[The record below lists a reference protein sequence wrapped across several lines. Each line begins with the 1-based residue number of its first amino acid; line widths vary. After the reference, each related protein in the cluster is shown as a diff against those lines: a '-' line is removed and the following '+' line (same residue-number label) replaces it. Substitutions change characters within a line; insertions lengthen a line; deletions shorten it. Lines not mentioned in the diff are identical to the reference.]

1 MKKIATR
8 WLAIAS
14 ALCLCAC
21 AGGVKEEASL
31 KTVEAA
37 RGPAAPVQRNITN
50 FDDAL
55 FCMDQLLIDNGV
67 HDVVVLTEDLT
78 DNTKKVSVGARD
90 MLISAVSDM
99 TRRSRAIRLI
109 AFGSDVKNL
118 QDWLKNSGN
127 NQNVYN
133 FQPAYNIRGSLS
145 QLDENVIQQDKGW
158 QLSGALQGGI
168 KNTATTAILGLDL
181 SVISTKTMELLPGV
195 NSRNSVM
202 LVRTSSGTGQGDKGG
217 FGFNATIGKIPLGFS
232 YSFNVAASDGMG
244 GAARNLIELATIEL
258 FGKLLK
264 IPYWQCLGIDTK
276 HPLIQREVEDWYQ
289 NLLAEGKLVPYMQN
303 QLRIMGRYNGPIN
316 GQINREMSDAIR
328 DVAESNG
335 MPDKRTI
342 DLEVFSYVLNL
353 RNKNLKPVKA
363 GVAHLTEPELQA
375 RYAVKSAK
383 TPAPADA
390 KPATG
395 GAPARPAAAGTGS
408 ASAPAAVT
416 SAAAAPRNDTLA
428 KADTRPAAPAPG
440 GTPSGTRGVA
450 DSGDGPYQPIA
461 VAIKGAESPLRPG
474 DPLQLNVQT
483 DRDAYVYC
491 YLSGA
496 GGRTTMRIF
505 PNPQSSD
512 AMVRANQSVAVP
524 GEASIKV
531 GNGPET
537 VACFASDNDP
547 ILTAGREA
555 LGRGFEVEPTA
566 LSTIRGAIGGSAQ
579 KMFGEHLVSLRKR
592 AQ

>member
-1 MKKIATR
+1 MKRNRLR
-8 WLAIAS
+8 WIVVAS

-21 AGGVKEEASL
+21 AEQVKNEASL

-37 RGPAAPVQRNITN
+37 KGPQAPVQRNITN

-145 QLDENVIQQDKGW
+145 QLDENVVQQDKGF
-158 QLSGALQGGI
+158 QMSGVLQGGI
-168 KNTATTAILGLDL
+168 KSTATTAILGLDL

-195 NSRNSVM
+195 ASRNSVM

-217 FGFNATIGKIPLGFS
+217 LGFNASIGKIAFGFS
-232 YSFNVAASDGMG
+232 YSFNVAQSDGLG
-244 GAARNLIELATIEL
+244 GAARNLIELATVEL
-258 FGKLLK
+258 FGKLLR
-264 IPYWQCLGIDTK
+264 IPYWQCLGIDTN

-328 DVAESNG
+328 DVAEANG
-335 MPDKRTI
+335 MTDKRTI
-342 DLEVFSYVLNL
+342 DLAVFSYVLNL
-353 RNKNLKPVKA
+353 RNKNVKPVKA

-383 TPAPADA
+383 TPTLAPADA
-390 KPATG
+390 KPGAGTPPARGATG
-395 GAPARPAAAGTGS
+395 GAPGAAAG
-408 ASAPAAVT
+408 
-416 SAAAAPRNDTLA
+416 AAPRNDTLA
-428 KADTRPAAPAPG
+428 KAGPGAAAPG

-450 DSGDGPYQPIA
+450 DSGDGPYQPIV

-512 AMVRANQSVAVP
+512 AMVRANQSVPVP
-524 GEASIKV
+524 GEAAIKV

-547 ILTAGREA
+547 LLTAGREA
-555 LGRGFEVEPTA
+555 LGRGFEVEPTG

-579 KMFGEHLVSLRKR
+579 KSFGEQMVSIRKR

>member
-1 MKKIATR
+1 MKIRTWIA
-8 WLAIAS
+8 LAAS
-14 ALCLCAC
+14 LLLVAC
-21 AGGVKEEASL
+21 GGGVKEEAAQ
-31 KTVEAA
+31 KTYEAA

-145 QLDENVIQQDKGW
+145 QLDENVVQNDKGW
-158 QLSGALQGGI
+158 QLQGIVQGGI
-168 KNTATTAILGLDL
+168 KNQANTAILGLDL
-181 SVISTKTMELLPGV
+181 AVISTKTMELLPGV

-202 LVRTSSGTGQGDKGG
+202 LVRTSSGTGQGDKAG
-217 FGFNATIGKIPLGFS
+217 FGFNATIGKIPLGFT
-232 YSFNVAASDGMG
+232 YNFNVATSDGLG
-244 GAARNLIELATIEL
+244 GAARNLIELATVEL
-258 FGKLLK
+258 FGKLLR
-264 IPYWQCLGIDTK
+264 IPYWQCLGIDAN
-276 HPLIQREVEDWYQ
+276 HPLVQREVEDWYQ

-328 DVAESNG
+328 DVAEANG
-335 MPDKRTI
+335 MPEKRTI
-342 DLEVFSYVLNL
+342 DLEVFSYVVNL
-353 RNKNLKPVKA
+353 RNKNVKGVKT
-363 GVAHLTEPELQA
+363 GVAFLTEPELAA
-375 RYAVKSAK
+375 RYSTKSTKATAPPEKSAGGGP
-383 TPAPADA
+383 PARAPGNVA
-390 KPATG
+390 PATG
-395 GAPARPAAAGTGS
+395 GTPPATVAKADARPAAA
-408 ASAPAAVT
+408 
-416 SAAAAPRNDTLA
+416 AAAASD
-428 KADTRPAAPAPG
+428 G
-440 GTPSGTRGVA
+440 G
-450 DSGDGPYQPIA
+450 YQPIA
-461 VAIKGAESPLRPG
+461 VAIKGAETPLRPG

-491 YLSGA
+491 YLAGA

-505 PNPQSSD
+505 PNPQSTD
-512 AMVRANQSVAVP
+512 AMVKANQSVPVP
-524 GEASIKV
+524 GEAAIKV
-531 GNGPET
+531 GQGPES
-537 VACFASDNDP
+537 VACFASDSDP
-547 ILTAGREA
+547 NLTAAREQ
-555 LGRGFEVEPTA
+555 LGRSFEVESTM
-566 LSTIRGAIGGSAQ
+566 LSTIRGVIGGAAQ
-579 KMFGEHLVSLRKR
+579 RSFGEQLVSLRKR
-592 AQ
+592 AP

>member
-1 MKKIATR
+1 MKIRTGIA
-8 WLAIAS
+8 LAA
-14 ALCLCAC
+14 ALLLAAC
-21 AGGVKEEASL
+21 GGGVKEEAAQ
-31 KTVEAA
+31 KTYQAA

-145 QLDENVIQQDKGW
+145 QLDENVVQNDKGW
-158 QLSGALQGGI
+158 QLQGIVQGGI
-168 KNTATTAILGLDL
+168 KNQANTAILGLDL
-181 SVISTKTMELLPGV
+181 AVISTKTMELLPGV

-202 LVRTSSGTGQGDKGG
+202 IVRTSSGTGQGDKAG
-217 FGFNATIGKIPLGFS
+217 FGFNATIGKIPLGFT
-232 YSFNVAASDGMG
+232 YNFNVATSDGLG
-244 GAARNLIELATIEL
+244 GAARNLIELATVEL
-258 FGKLLK
+258 FGKLLRV
-264 IPYWQCLGIDTK
+264 PYWQCLGIDAT
-276 HPLIQREVEDWYQ
+276 HPLVQREVEDWYQ

-328 DVAESNG
+328 DVAEANG
-335 MPDKRTI
+335 MPEKRTI
-342 DLEVFSYVLNL
+342 DLEVFSYVVNL
-353 RNKNLKPVKA
+353 RNKNVKGVKT
-363 GVAHLTEPELQA
+363 GVAFLTEPELAA
-375 RYAVKSAK
+375 RYATKGGAKS
-383 TPAPADA
+383 APAD
-390 KPATG
+390 KGTSG
-395 GAPARPAAAGTGS
+395 GPPARPAAGTATAAAG
-408 ASAPAAVT
+408 
-416 SAAAAPRNDTLA
+416 AAAAGTAAAGATPPATPVKSEA
-428 KADTRPAAPAPG
+428 RPAAAAA
-440 GTPSGTRGVA
+440 SA
-450 DSGDGPYQPIA
+450 GDGPYQPIA
-461 VAIKGAESPLRPG
+461 VAIKGAEAPLRPG

-491 YLSGA
+491 YLAGP

-505 PNPQSSD
+505 PNPQSTD
-512 AMVRANQSVAVP
+512 AMVKANQSVPVP
-524 GEASIKV
+524 GEAAIKV
-531 GNGPET
+531 GTGPET
-537 VACFASDNDP
+537 VACFASDIDP
-547 ILTAGREA
+547 TLTSARES
-555 LGRGFEVEPTA
+555 LGRSFEMESTL
-566 LSTIRGAIGGSAQ
+566 LSTIRGVIGGTAQ
-579 KMFGEHLVSLRKR
+579 KSFGEQLVSLRKR
-592 AQ
+592 AP

>member
-1 MKKIATR
+1 MGRRSMKSNASR
-8 WLAIAS
+8 WIAIAL
-14 ALCLCAC
+14 ALCLGAC
-21 AGGVKEEASL
+21 AEGVKEEASL
-31 KTVEAA
+31 KTVQAA
-37 RGPAAPVQRNITN
+37 RGPAAPVQRNISN

-67 HDVVVLTEDLT
+67 HDVVILTEDLT
-78 DNTKKVSVGARD
+78 DNTKRVSVGARD

-145 QLDENVIQQDKGW
+145 QLDENVVQQDKGW
-158 QLSGALQGGI
+158 QMSGILQGGI
-168 KNTATTAILGLDL
+168 KNTASTAILGLDL

-195 NSRNSVM
+195 ASRSSVM
-202 LVRTSSGTGQGDKGG
+202 LVRTSAGTGQGDKGG
-217 FGFNATIGKIPLGFS
+217 IGLNATIGKVAFGFS
-232 YSFNVAASDGMG
+232 YSFNVAQSDGLG
-244 GAARNLIELATIEL
+244 GAARNLIELATVEL
-258 FGKLLK
+258 FGKLLR
-264 IPYWQCLGIDTK
+264 IPYWQCLGIDTS

-303 QLRIMGRYNGPIN
+303 QLRIMGRYNGAIN

-328 DVAESNG
+328 DLTEANG
-335 MPDKRTI
+335 MQDKRTI

-375 RYAVKSAK
+375 RFAVKSAK
-383 TPAPADA
+383 PPAAEPRSS
-390 KPATG
+390 TSG
-395 GAPARPAAAGTGS
+395 GAPARPAAG
-408 ASAPAAVT
+408 
-416 SAAAAPRNDTLA
+416 AAAAPGSNTVA
-428 KADTRPAAPAPG
+428 KTDPRAPAAPGG

-450 DSGDGPYQPIA
+450 DSAEGPYQPIV
-461 VAIKGAESPLRPG
+461 VAIKGAEAPLRPG

-483 DRDAYVYC
+483 DHDAYVYC
-491 YLSGA
+491 YLAGP

-512 AMVRANQSVAVP
+512 AMVRANQSVPVP
-524 GEASIKV
+524 GEAAIKV
-531 GNGPET
+531 GTGPET

-555 LGRGFEVEPTA
+555 LGRGFEVEPTG

-579 KMFGEHLVSLRKR
+579 KSFGEHLVTIRKR
-592 AQ
+592 GT